1 MLKKF
6 LASIL
11 APYTQIIADEL
22 HNTIVRIV
30 NLETSINES
39 LSDIKDE
46 MDDIRRSVDD
56 IDPYTIGSNIAE
68 YVDIDT
74 RQIARDIADNMD
86 DANSDNWND
95 LWTEFTKLGHKLDSL
110 VLLLGNQNKQ

>member
-11 APYTQIIADEL
+11 APIIAEEL
-22 HNTIVRIV
+22 QNTIVRMEDI
-30 NLETSINES
+30 ERSINSS
-39 LSDIKDE
+39 LADIKDE

-86 DANSDNWND
+86 DANSDNWDD
-95 LWTEFTKLGHKLDSL
+95 LWSSFTKLEQKMDSL
-110 VLLLGNQNKQ
+110 VLLLGNQNNQ

>member
-11 APYTQIIADEL
+11 APIIAEEL
-22 HNTIVRIV
+22 QKTIERMEDI
-30 NLETSINES
+30 ETSINSS

-86 DANSDNWND
+86 DANSDNWDD
-95 LWTEFTKLGHKLDSL
+95 LWSSFTKLEQKMDSL

>member
-11 APYTQIIADEL
+11 APIIAEEL
-22 HNTIVRIV
+22 QKTIVRMEDI
-30 NLETSINES
+30 ERGINSS

-86 DANSDNWND
+86 DANSDNWDD
-95 LWTEFTKLGHKLDSL
+95 LWSSFTKLEQKMDSL

>member
-1 MLKKF
+1 MLKTF

-11 APYTQIIADEL
+11 APIIAEEL
-22 HNTIVRIV
+22 QKTIVRMEDI
-30 NLETSINES
+30 ERGINES

-56 IDPYTIGSNIAE
+56 IDPYTIGSNIAD

-86 DANSDNWND
+86 DANSDNWDD
-95 LWTEFTKLGHKLDSL
+95 LWKEFTKLEQKMDSL
-110 VLLLGNQNKQ
+110 VLLLGNQNNQ

>member
-11 APYTQIIADEL
+11 APIIAEEL
-22 HNTIVRIV
+22 QKTIERMEDI
-30 NLETSINES
+30 ERGINSS

-86 DANSDNWND
+86 DANSDNWDD
-95 LWTEFTKLGHKLDSL
+95 LWSSFTKLEQKMDSL
-110 VLLLGNQNKQ
+110 VLLLGNQNNQ

>member
-11 APYTQIIADEL
+11 APIIAEEL
-22 HNTIVRIV
+22 QNTIVRMEDI
-30 NLETSINES
+30 ERGINSS
-39 LSDIKDE
+39 LADIKDE

-74 RQIARDIADNMD
+74 RQIARDIADYMD
-86 DANSDNWND
+86 DPNSDNWDD
-95 LWTEFTKLGHKLDSL
+95 LWSSFTKLEQKMDSL
-110 VLLLGNQNKQ
+110 VLLLGNQNNQ

>member
-11 APYTQIIADEL
+11 APIIAEEL
-22 HNTIVRIV
+22 QNTIVRMEDI
-30 NLETSINES
+30 ERSINSS
-39 LSDIKDE
+39 LADIKDE

-86 DANSDNWND
+86 DANSDNWDD
-95 LWTEFTKLGHKLDSL
+95 LWSSFTKLEQKMDSL

>member
-11 APYTQIIADEL
+11 APIIAEEL
-22 HNTIVRIV
+22 QKTIVRMEDI
-30 NLETSINES
+30 ERGINSS
-39 LSDIKDE
+39 LADIKDDV
-46 MDDIRRSVDD
+46 DDIRRSVDD
-56 IDPYTIGSNIAE
+56 IDPYTIGSNVAE

-86 DANSDNWND
+86 DANSDNWDD
-95 LWTEFTKLGHKLDSL
+95 LWKEFTKLEQKMDSL